1 MADFKTALPGGTH
14 KNQANQFL
22 VKNSNYAS
30 YNEALSTCYVI
41 LSGYVIKMT
50 GI

>member
-1 MADFKTALPGGTH
+1 MADFKTKLQGGTH

-22 VKNSNYAS
+22 VKNSDYAP

-41 LSGYVIKMT
+41 LNGYVGKMT
-50 GI
+50 SI